1 MDHGNIKLFKDE
13 IKRIKFLKNE
23 FNLKILK
30 SILRNGQC
38 QNKYRFDALR
48 RIQKK
53 NVHISKQRNFCL
65 MTGRGAGV
73 YKFANLSRQMIN
85 KMCQQGE
92 LNSIRTNNKK

>member
-1 MDHGNIKLFKDE
+1 MDHGSIKLYKDE
-13 IKRIKFLKNE
+13 VKRIKFLKNE

-30 SILRNGQC
+30 SIVRSGQC
-38 QNKYRFDALR
+38 PSKYRFDALR

-53 NVHISKQRNFCL
+53 KVRLSTQRNFCL

-85 KMCQQGE
+85 KMCQYGE